1 VSDAEA
7 RDRRSGDR
15 LPIDLLRRVTAA
27 HVERAV
33 GALLAGAA
41 HPFGESTDFDLL
53 TWTGERLPPKAV
65 FGLAATDALGF
76 KVLPKHFTGGLGTPS
91 FQILEAA
98 GFRIEPKASDGPAVA
113 SHPPKP
119 SRALSTQPGHINR
132 NDQVVLG
139 PTGRPGTD
147 HGQSIYVLQCC
158 KCGHDYGA
166 NGTDIAGR
174 RCPNC
179 QGGRPGFAVTA
190 ADVIDSPDASAP
202 MKGSRNPPWTRDEL
216 ILALDLY
223 FDHPS
228 PNQSHPKVIE
238 LSKLLN
244 RLWAGSSAADI
255 ENLRNPNGVSMK
267 LSNFQRM
274 DPRFKDRGR
283 KGLPNGAR
291 ADVDVWEDFSGDR
304 QRLAATAT
312 AIRLALENAPELA
325 TGVQETQ
332 DAEAEEGAV
341 LTRLHHYRE
350 RDASL
355 ARKRKEQARAQHG
368 RLVCDACEFDFALAY
383 GPRGDGYIE
392 VHHTKA
398 LETLAPGA
406 KTKLS
411 ELAVLCA
418 NCHRMV
424 HAKRPWLTMDQL
436 RALVRSPA

>member
-1 VSDAEA
+1 MSEAEA
-7 RDRRSGDR
+7 GDRRSGDR
-15 LPIDLLRRVTAA
+15 LPVDALRRVTAA

-33 GALLAGAA
+33 DALLAGVD

-53 TWTGERLPPKAV
+53 TLNGERLPPKAV

-98 GFRIEPKASDGPAVA
+98 GFRIEAKSSEGRAIESL
-113 SHPPKP
+113 PPKP
-119 SRALSTQPGHINR
+119 SRAPSTQPGHINR

-147 HGQSIYVLQCC
+147 HGQSIYVLQCR

-174 RCPNC
+174 CCPNC
-179 QGGRPGFAVTA
+179 QGGRPGFDVTA
-190 ADVIDSPDASAP
+190 ADVIDFPDAVPTKA
-202 MKGSRNPPWTRDEL
+202 SRHPPWTRDEL

-223 FDHPS
+223 FDYPS
-228 PNQSHPKVIE
+228 PDQSHPKVIE
-238 LSKLLN
+238 LSKLLK
-244 RLWAGSSAADI
+244 RLWAGSSAAEI
-255 ENLRNPNGVSMK
+255 ENLRNANGVSMK

-291 ADVDVWEDFSGDR
+291 ADVDVWEEFSGDR
-304 QRLAATAT
+304 KRLAATAA
-312 AIRLALENAPELA
+312 AIRLALEAAPELM
-325 TGVQETQ
+325 TGLHESQ

-355 ARKRKEQARAQHG
+355 ARRRKEQARTQHG
-368 RLVCDACEFDFALAY
+368 RLVCDACEFDFARAY
-383 GPRGDGYIE
+383 GARGAGYIE

-411 ELAVLCA
+411 DLAVLCA

-436 RALVRSPA
+436 KALVRKPA